1 MSIVEHLRFLV
12 AVTIQKL
19 VKSRRKIVI
28 LMAWLL
34 VVYTR
39 DYASSRYF
47 SMLADDQ
54 AANRRLSDY
63 I

>member
-1 MSIVEHLRFLV
+1 MSIVEHPRFLI

>member
-1 MSIVEHLRFLV
+1 MSIVEHPRFLV

>member
-1 MSIVEHLRFLV
+1 MSIVEHPRFFV

>member
-1 MSIVEHLRFLV
+1 
-12 AVTIQKL
+12 
-19 VKSRRKIVI
+19 
-28 LMAWLL
+28 MAWML